1 MSIRKIGTG
10 VLSIFLS
17 LGLVAC
23 AQNEPVKEP
32 VKLLVPTG
40 APALSVL
47 GAFDEENVQV
57 DTVNGTDIL
66 MSELAKKDSEYD
78 MIVAPTNLGVKIY
91 EKTQAFSLASVL
103 TWGNLYMVGDPNS
116 TIETASIAAF
126 GQQAVPELVLNQV
139 YDTANMNIT
148 YYNSVQEAQQALL
161 TGKSEVSLLA
171 QPIAAATIAKAKE
184 MNKEL
189 TVLSNLQTLWQEKT
203 GSETL
208 GYPQASLFIKTGS
221 QEKVNYVLDE
231 IADFLE
237 DVEPEDI
244 EETIEEVGVE
254 TLGIPNAQLAVKT
267 WEAQNIRYVKASQ
280 AKTEIESFLK
290 LFQMECPK
298 DIFVD

>member
-254 TLGIPNAQLAVKT
+254 TLGIPSAQLAVKT

>member
-10 VLSIFLS
+10 ILSIFLS

-103 TWGNLYMVGDPNS
+103 TWGNLYMVGDPNA

-126 GQQAVPELVLNQV
+126 GQQAVPGLVLNQV

-244 EETIEEVGVE
+244 EETIEEVGAE